1 MSFEDPAVSVPI
13 PPRSALDPQ
22 VAEFVRAMAEDSAAF
37 APRETLPIA
46 QGRIN
51 AEKVRARWAAG
62 GPEMAAAVEH
72 QVPTRH
78 ADVRIRAYYP
88 QTRKLP
94 GVFIYLHGGGFVLGS
109 IETHDRIMREYAHRA
124 GIVVLGVHYTRAP
137 EAKFPRPMEECLDV
151 TRWVAA
157 NAALLDV
164 DGEQL
169 FIGGDSA
176 GANYSMG
183 VSLSLRDAGE
193 RIVKGIVLN
202 CGSVSSNLYRNSVI
216 QYGGGAY
223 GLSLVSMMWF
233 RAMHIT
239 TAADIT
245 DPRVD
250 ILRAKL
256 HDLPPTCMVVA
267 ECDPVHDDMMDLD
280 RMMREAGN
288 QVQTKV
294 YAGAAH
300 SFLEAVS
307 ISDLAVEAFEDTVAW
322 LRKQSAALSDT
333 VSPTPPLS
341 TRALP
346 HSAA

>member
-46 QGRIN
+46 EGRAN

-62 GPEMAAAVEH
+62 GPEMAVTTELQA
-72 QVPTRH
+72 PTRH
-78 ADVRIRAYYP
+78 GDVRVRAYYP
-88 QTRKLP
+88 QVRRLP
-94 GVFIYLHGGGFVLGS
+94 GVFVYLHGGGFVLGS
-109 IETHDRIMREYAHRA
+109 IETHDRVMREYAHRA
-124 GIVVLGVHYTRAP
+124 GIVVVGVHYTRAP

-151 TRWVAA
+151 VRWVAA
-157 NAALLDV
+157 NAASLDV
-164 DGEQL
+164 DGGQV
-169 FIGGDSA
+169 FVGGDSA

-183 VSLSLRDAGE
+183 VSLALRDAGE

-202 CGSVSSNLYRNSVI
+202 YGSVSSNLYRNSVI

-233 RAMHIT
+233 RAMHIS
-239 TAADIT
+239 TAADLT

-256 HDLPPTCMVVA
+256 HDLPPACLVVA

-280 RMMREAGN
+280 RMLREAGN
-288 QVQTKV
+288 EVQTKV

-307 ISDLAVEAFEDTVAW
+307 ISDLAVEAFEDTAAW
-322 LRKQSAALSDT
+322 LRKRSTALAA
-333 VSPTPPLS
+333 V
-341 TRALP
+341 
-346 HSAA
+346 